1 MTGETHADLGTAAGQ
16 ARTPVDD
23 ALARNVAAAQRAA
36 DRSRTGGVWSL
47 RHLTICWIALAAAG
61 AVLVAV
67 AAVVSGGRAA
77 AGAALGALIVGL
89 FFSFS
94 AVIIAK
100 AGQRSPKLVML
111 AALSSYV
118 FKIVALGVVL
128 TVMPRDGVFDTHWM
142 AAAIGL
148 GLFVWLGAHMR
159 YVWTTKIYYVDPG

>member
-1 MTGETHADLGTAAGQ
+1 MRDKTRGGIGTAADRLSG
-16 ARTPVDD
+16 PVDD
-23 ALARNVAAAQRAA
+23 ALAANVAAAKRAA

-47 RHLTICWIALAAAG
+47 RHLTICWIALSIVGVAFA
-61 AVLVAV
+61 AV
-67 AAVVSGGRAA
+67 AAIASGGRAA

-118 FKIVALGVVL
+118 FKVVALGVVL
-128 TVMPRDGVFDTHWM
+128 TVMPRDGAFDTHWM
-142 AAAIGL
+142 AAAVGL